1 MSGAQAPARRGLE
14 LVAEQTDRAA
24 SLICRGTLDARGL
37 PRLRM
42 AIDAALARP
51 SLLVY
56 LDLEDVTSTDAAGAR
71 LIAATIRRCA
81 AERVHLELWPGAAV
95 ERGRSRSVSRC
106 RAGHTRFGLVPS
118 PRALAARRR
127 GRFRPVTP
135 FGRYHPPHHRR
146 ACAHELD
153 ESRQLRA

>member
-1 MSGAQAPARRGLE
+1 MSGAQAPAPRGLE

-95 ERGRSRSVSRC
+95 ERGLLALAVTLPR
-106 RAGHTRFGLVPS
+106 RAYPVRPCALPAGPGGTSPGPVS
-118 PRALAARRR
+118 PRH
-127 GRFRPVTP
+127 PVWAIPPSTP
-135 FGRYHPPHHRR
+135 PASMR
-146 ACAHELD
+146 
-153 ESRQLRA
+153 S

>member
-51 SLLVY
+51 SVLVY
-56 LDLEDVTSTDAAGAR
+56 LDLEDVTATDAAGAR

-95 ERGRSRSVSRC
+95 ERGLLALGVTLPR
-106 RAGHTRFGLVPS
+106 RAYPVRPCALPAGPGGTSPGPVS
-118 PRALAARRR
+118 PRH
-127 GRFRPVTP
+127 PVWAIPPSTP
-135 FGRYHPPHHRR
+135 PASMR
-146 ACAHELD
+146 
-153 ESRQLRA
+153 S

>member
-95 ERGRSRSVSRC
+95 ERGLLALAVTLPR
-106 RAGHTRFGLVPS
+106 RAYPVRPCALPAGPGGTSPGPVS
-118 PRALAARRR
+118 PRH
-127 GRFRPVTP
+127 PVWAIPPSTP
-135 FGRYHPPHHRR
+135 PASMR
-146 ACAHELD
+146 
-153 ESRQLRA
+153 S